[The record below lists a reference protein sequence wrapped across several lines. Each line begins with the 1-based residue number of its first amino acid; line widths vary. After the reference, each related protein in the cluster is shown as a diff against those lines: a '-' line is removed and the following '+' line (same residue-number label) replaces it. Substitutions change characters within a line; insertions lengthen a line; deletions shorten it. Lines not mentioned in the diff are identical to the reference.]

1 MTVDS
6 KLGTVY
12 FEDYSD
18 SGTTRNLSLTNQLKK
33 SFNLLT
39 SLGVP
44 MDNIR
49 YYGFDATS
57 NSVIYRSYVEGFPIF
72 NQTEN
77 GDVRIQLTS
86 NGLDRYYFSL
96 YSLQVPVPTTGQKQA
111 VTLPSST
118 SVLKRLKAA
127 GYKDSKIGSIELGYE
142 WSQNKSSKLVIDLT
156 PTYYVYYNGTWRT
169 YTSMLSGS

>member
-1 MTVDS
+1 
-6 KLGTVY
+6 
-12 FEDYSD
+12 
-18 SGTTRNLSLTNQLKK
+18 
-33 SFNLLT
+33 
-39 SLGVP
+39 
-44 MDNIR
+44 
-49 YYGFDATS
+49 
-57 NSVIYRSYVEGFPIF
+57 RSYVGGFPIF

-142 WSQNKSSKLVIDLT
+142 WS
-156 PTYYVYYNGTWRT
+156 
-169 YTSMLSGS
+169 